1 MEGNETI
8 SVPGFTIR
16 RELGRGAMGI
26 VYLAHE
32 DKLGRDVAL
41 KVLRRDFARDEQVRR
56 RFDREVR
63 AAARLRHPGIVPILS
78 SGETNGHLWCAME
91 CVEGPSLDKLLH
103 GTGTGR
109 IRRARAARIIRQV
122 ALALD
127 AAHKAG
133 VVHRD
138 VKPGNIL
145 LLRQPVP
152 DHERDIESKRIRS
165 SWVLAANPDESQFE
179 VERPMLA
186 DFGLAADRMAGD
198 SLSVSGMLIGTP
210 GYMSPEQFG
219 SIASEVGPH
228 SDQWSLGVVLYECLT
243 GHLPFPADD
252 LASLARFVAEER
264 PVAPSRLDP
273 RVDRDLETICFKCI
287 EKSPKDRYASC
298 ADLAEDLTHW
308 LREQAIAARPPS
320 SLRKLKG
327 WAKRRPAR
335 ATAVAAA
342 FFVVVA
348 GLVALLWVQR
358 VQRERV
364 DEVRREARQALAE
377 GRYQEAENHFADWI
391 ALEPDAAA
399 PREGRE
405 QARVARRVQSAADT
419 FEQAEGVMA
428 EVRRGLE
435 ELARLEAQ
443 AAKGKDAEGGVGL
456 GADVA
461 RGSEPWWMREP
472 AYRARVRIPRQR
484 ETLARLRAEV
494 SSMLAVSRS
503 LIDAGF
509 EAAGRRGRA
518 VRDRIY
524 AGAARWHME
533 EWRRAR
539 DRGDTEAAAMHR
551 LTVERLDPAPYR
563 AELAGSQTV
572 HIALPE
578 PQSAHRA
585 VWLFQYVREADA
597 IERGGSRLLPL
608 PYHPERGLGEVPRAF
623 RDAVERRLEGEGRRP
638 VAPDIP
644 SVMPPMESSQGYVG
658 TMAGPM
664 RRARYEER
672 LSETVYPLVTSP
684 DNRLSSADELTL
696 APGRYLL
703 LVRQPGFVDQRL
715 SFEVGPDTPRD
726 LVVDAL
732 TPSDALPAGFIG
744 IPAGRTF
751 LRAPGGERA
760 GGWHDV
766 GRFMAA
772 KFEVTYA
779 EYWEFLNDPRTL
791 KAIDEHRVTG
801 LRFVPRY
808 GGRALPVRHQPR
820 TGSNVPAYYY
830 PMDNPE
836 HPAAYLNLYDFV
848 GYPELIEG
856 EERPH
861 DDQFQA
867 LVSALNESRTIGW
880 GYLRWRTERSREHAR
895 QVAASGGMLAD
906 VRVERSSS
914 NAAPVVFAL
923 RFTLPT
929 ELEWL
934 RMARGGDTR
943 TFVYGDEREWLYFK
957 GTRSRSQNP
966 APEPVGLFA
975 EDESVFGVRDLSGS
989 MSEWTA
995 DWNEREGRFTLKG
1008 RDWSSQDE
1016 PADRIDWRSS
1026 QAPDQVSSTIGCR
1039 LIVRAVEPVGGG

>member
-1 MEGNETI
+1 MERDETI
-8 SVPGFTIR
+8 TVPGFTVV

-78 SGETNGHLWCAME
+78 SGETGGHLWCAME
-91 CVEGPSLDKLLH
+91 FVEGQSLDKILH
-103 GTGTGR
+103 GSGTGR

-145 LLRQPVP
+145 LLPQPVP
-152 DHERDIESKRIRS
+152 DHERDIESRRIRS
-165 SWVLAANPDESQFE
+165 SWVLAAHSGEGRHE

-219 SIASEVGPH
+219 SISAEVGPH

-273 RVDRDLETICFKCI
+273 RVDKDLETIYFKCI
-287 EKSPKDRYASC
+287 EKNPKDRYASC
-298 ADLAEDLTHW
+298 ADLAEDLVRW
-308 LREQAIAARPPS
+308 LQEKGIAARPPGS
-320 SLRKLKG
+320 VRRLRA
-327 WAKRRPAR
+327 WSRRRPAR
-335 ATAVAAA
+335 ATAAALGLFVAL
-342 FFVVVA
+342 A
-348 GLVALLWVQR
+348 GLVTLLLIRQAH
-358 VQRERV
+358 RERIE
-364 DEVRREARQALAE
+364 EVRSAAQSAMNAGRFQA
-377 GRYQEAENHFADWI
+377 AENHFADWI
-391 ALEPDAAA
+391 ALEPNAAA
-399 PREGRE
+399 PREGRHR
-405 QARVARRVQSAADT
+405 ARVARRVRSADEN
-419 FEQAEGVMA
+419 FRRAEGVMS
-428 EVRRGLE
+428 EVRAGLAD
-435 ELARLEAQ
+435 LARLEAR
-443 AAKGKDAEGGVGL
+443 AAKGELAEGGVGL
-456 GADVA
+456 GADIA

-472 AYRARVRIPRQR
+472 AYHARVQIPRQR
-484 ETLARLRAEV
+484 EKLARLRAQV
-494 SSMLAVSRS
+494 ASILAVSRS
-503 LIDAGF
+503 LIDAGW
-509 EAAGRRGRA
+509 EGAGGSGKE

-524 AGAARWHME
+524 TGAARWHME

-539 DRGDTEAAAMHR
+539 DRGDADAAAMHR

-563 AELAGSQTV
+563 AELAGSQTI
-572 HIALPE
+572 HLQLPTSRGAA
-578 PQSAHRA
+578 PSL
-585 VWLFQYVREADA
+585 WLFKYIREADA

-608 PYHPERGLGEVPRAF
+608 PYHPQRGLDNVPDPFREV
-623 RDAVERRLEGEGRRP
+623 VGRRLEGEGRRP
-638 VAPDIP
+638 VEPDIP
-644 SVMPPMESSQGYVG
+644 SVMPPMQSSEHFVG

-664 RRARYEER
+664 RRTRYEAR
-672 LSETVYPLVTSP
+672 LADSLYPLVTIESNQL
-684 DNRLSSADELTL
+684 DAGTELTL
-696 APGRYLL
+696 PPGRYLL
-703 LVRQPGFVDQRL
+703 VLRAAGCIDERL
-715 SFEVGPDTPRD
+715 SFEVGPDAPRN
-726 LVVDAL
+726 LSVDAL
-732 TPSDALPAGFIG
+732 RCSDALPAGFVAV
-744 IPAGRTF
+744 PAGPVWTPTDESPDAAHSWQRVGAF
-751 LRAPGGERA
+751 LASRL
-760 GGWHDV
+760 
-766 GRFMAA
+766 
-772 KFEVTYA
+772 EVTYA
-779 EYWEFLNDPRTL
+779 DYWEFLNDERTL
-791 KAIDEHRVTG
+791 KEIDAHRNTG

-808 GGRALPVRHQPR
+808 GSRALPTRHEPTPR
-820 TGSNVPAYYY
+820 SGVPRYYH

-848 GYPELIEG
+848 GYPELLEG

-861 DDQFQA
+861 DEQFQA
-867 LVSALNESRTIGW
+867 LVTALEASQTIGW
-880 GYLRWRTERSREHAR
+880 GYLQWRTERSRRNAK
-895 QVAASGGMLAD
+895 QVAASGGVLPD
-906 VRVERSSS
+906 VMIEH
-914 NAAPVVFAL
+914 APDGTPVVSAL

-929 ELEWL
+929 EVEWL

-943 TFVYGDEREWLYFK
+943 RFVYGDEREWLYFK
-957 GTRSRSQNP
+957 GARSRPQNP

-989 MSEWTA
+989 LAEWTSG
-995 DWNEREGRFTLKG
+995 WNEREGRFAVRG
-1008 RDWSSQDE
+1008 SDWSSQDE
-1016 PADRIDWRSS
+1016 PADRIEWRRS
-1026 QAPDQVSSTIGCR
+1026 QLPSEVSSTVGCR
-1039 LIVRAVEPVGGG
+1039 VIARVLEPVGK